1 MYLSRKIFYRL
12 VYLIAAATF
21 FCGILIYCNTKEQ
34 LKAGEDGVEAGMMSC
49 FEDIQLS
56 AKVDSLQ
63 SIKLFQSKENQY
75 FVYMPSEMR
84 TDVNVFFTIF
94 DQLQIGDIIY
104 KNGDSLTDI
113 YDDVPYRMV
122 AMDADGTIRE
132 EATLKFYF
140 TINVP
145 SFYIETTSGSMDALN
160 ADKNVKESARYAAI
174 DLLGNLRT
182 NGKCTVKARGNTSF
196 GAEQKSYSINLST
209 SENLFNLPTSTEW
222 VLAANYEN
230 SIHQLKNKIVL
241 DIAQKLEMPYT
252 PQSCYVNLYLNNQYN
267 GLYLLTQKVSADGG
281 ALHLENGEY
290 RGSITGPYLLEF
302 DARYAQEE
310 HWFQTKRKDI
320 VVKYPKNVSE
330 ESLDYISQYTQSVE
344 DAIYSDNEKELL
356 NVIDLDTWTSMYL
369 MQEFFTQWDVEFA
382 SFYLYKYADNPL
394 IYAGPVWDFDL
405 AYGNMYPGYY
415 PTVTQKTCWL
425 NDCRQG
431 WLSQLD
437 TYPEFHKKITDKYLN
452 EMSGVL
458 SEYLENE
465 LDSLVND
472 LVSSSYMNAKRW
484 NRGETDIRIEAEVI
498 KNWIEHRKNFLD
510 EYFSGETMFCKVTFQ
525 FEWGKMSYHV
535 KSGEPLGFL
544 PTEEYGE
551 VSYMESRNSQNKTL
565 IGWENQNGEQISA
578 KEIVNED
585 IKLYAVYESN

>member
-1 MYLSRKIFYRL
+1 MHGKHKKIQKYLFI
-12 VYLIAAATF
+12 IAAM
-21 FCGILIYCNTKEQ
+21 ILFVLVCVYYTNKDVQ
-34 LKAGEDGVEAGMMSC
+34 MMTEILEEEPLQSV
-49 FEDIQLS
+49 FDDVTLS
-56 AKVDSLQ
+56 GNLNSLQ
-63 SIKLFQSKENQY
+63 QIKLHKNENGI
-75 FVYMPSEMR
+75 FVVYMPSEMR

-344 DAIYSDNEKELL
+344 DAIISKQKD
-356 NVIDLDTWTSMYL
+356 WT
-369 MQEFFTQWDVEFA
+369 T
-382 SFYLYKYADNPL
+382 
-394 IYAGPVWDFDL
+394 
-405 AYGNMYPGYY
+405 
-415 PTVTQKTCWL
+415 
-425 NDCRQG
+425 
-431 WLSQLD
+431 
-437 TYPEFHKKITDKYLN
+437 
-452 EMSGVL
+452 
-458 SEYLENE
+458 
-465 LDSLVND
+465 
-472 LVSSSYMNAKRW
+472 
-484 NRGETDIRIEAEVI
+484 I
-498 KNWIEHRKNFLD
+498 KNNVKIKYIPTAKLWH
-510 EYFSGETMFCKVTFQ
+510 KV
-525 FEWGKMSYHV
+525 K
-535 KSGEPLGFL
+535 
-544 PTEEYGE
+544 
-551 VSYMESRNSQNKTL
+551 
-565 IGWENQNGEQISA
+565 
-578 KEIVNED
+578 
-585 IKLYAVYESN
+585 